1 MADAYGAIVVGFSD
15 NFKGDLDAIAKS
27 LTGMNLDNEGGR
39 FVVKDG
45 NICCEA
51 EFDGA
56 QYPTLTPMRDKL
68 ANLMT
73 DGKEV
78 SDIKQQEFKEVVEQE
93 EVPLSEIANDLVKF
107 ISKGTLFLTCCS
119 HEKQRSVDSEYMSIA
134 ADGSAERFMISH
146 WVGKQAVYKSEK
158 C

>member
-39 FVVKDG
+39 FVVKDR

-51 EFDGA
+51 EFNGA

-78 SDIKQQEFKEVVEQE
+78 PEQE

>member
-78 SDIKQQEFKEVVEQE
+78 SEQE